1 MTKTETVNKG
11 AIDIKELME
20 YLSVG
25 MRSADKVGKEA
36 GAIIRIGRRKLF
48 NVKKIQAYLDSQSE
62 VAEG

>member
-1 MTKTETVNKG
+1 MTKTETANKG
-11 AIDIKELME
+11 AIDITELME

-25 MRSADKVGKEA
+25 RQSADKVGKEA

-48 NVKKIQAYLDSQSE
+48 NVKKIQAYLDNQSE